1 MAIYSFTQAKGGPGT
16 TTLAA
21 NLSNVWPRY
30 NRILVEL
37 APSGGTIA
45 WSMGFEA
52 LSAPGNPMSD
62 SLAQGG
68 YDFANPS
75 GSPKPL
81 SISEPSEWQL
91 PVLPAPMIPDYPPP
105 GEKMWW
111 QRRAELITS
120 ARMDVICDLG
130 VVMPEHLGIHNRVL
144 NASTLIVAV
153 ARDLHEARF
162 AAKRLA
168 LYHDRLAL
176 VVISSLRS
184 LPEEIAS
191 ETGCACL
198 SVLPRD
204 DAIAENL
211 WRGVLV
217 VEQKKQPK
225 QVKEY
230 SAAVADLAD
239 KIAGE

>member
-16 TTLAA
+16 TALAA
-21 NLSNVWPRY
+21 NLTNVWPNH

-37 APSGGTIA
+37 APSGGTLA
-45 WSMGFEA
+45 WSMGFAA
-52 LSAPGNPMSD
+52 LSATAVE
-62 SLAQGG
+62 SLAKGG
-68 YDFANPS
+68 YDFADPS

-81 SISEPSEWQL
+81 NASDPSEWQL

-176 VVISSLRS
+176 VVISPLRS

-198 SVLPRD
+198 AVLLRD
-204 DAIAENL
+204 ETIAENL
-211 WRGVLV
+211 WRGVVV

-239 KIAGE
+239 KIAGG